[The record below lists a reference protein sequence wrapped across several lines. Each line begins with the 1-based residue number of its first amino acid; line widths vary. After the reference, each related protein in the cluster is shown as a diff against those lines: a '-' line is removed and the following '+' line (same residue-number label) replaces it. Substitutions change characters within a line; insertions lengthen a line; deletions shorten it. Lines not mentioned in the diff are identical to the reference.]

1 MLFQKA
7 KRSGA
12 SLPVAI
18 AAIGIC
24 LASGCQMVD
33 SANGDASAI
42 ATLVASLGDFAVSF
56 ARNLLAAWLF

>member
-24 LASGCQMVD
+24 LSSGCQMDD

-42 ATLVASLGDFAVSF
+42 ASAVASLGGFAASF
-56 ARNLLAAWLF
+56 ARNLLAAWLL